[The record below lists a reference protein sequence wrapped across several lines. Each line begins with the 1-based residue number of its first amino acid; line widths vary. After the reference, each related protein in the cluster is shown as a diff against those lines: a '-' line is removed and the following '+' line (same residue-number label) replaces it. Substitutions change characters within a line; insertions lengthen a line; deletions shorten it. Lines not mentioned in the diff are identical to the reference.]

1 MLVFITR
8 CSVVQVSSQYATVFD
23 VFHCTFT
30 KIDWPIY
37 R

>member
-1 MLVFITR
+1 MLVLITG

-30 KIDWPIY
+30 KNRLAYI
-37 R
+37 